1 MPGRLDYMEGKRVS
15 PMRFPPAF
23 LDEIRDR
30 VPISQVIGTRVAWDR
45 KKTNASR
52 GDYWACCPFHGEKSP
67 SFHCEDKKGRYHCFG
82 CSVSGDHFKF
92 LTELDGMSFPEAVEK
107 IAEMAGVPMPVRDER
122 EERREKE
129 RASLTDV
136 MEMATTFFQDR
147 LQGAEGAK
155 ARAYLRDRG
164 LTPATQQSFRLGY
177 APDSRNALKEHL
189 AAKGVPKADIE
200 ACGLVRHGDD
210 IPVSY
215 DWFRDRIMFPI
226 PDSRG
231 KIIAFGGRAL
241 APDALA
247 KYMNSPETEL
257 FHKGNVLYNFARAR
271 KALAKGGT
279 VIAVEGYMDVIAL
292 AQAGF
297 ENAVAPLGTA
307 LTENQLELLWR
318 MAGEPVLCFDGDQAG
333 LKAAWRAAD
342 LALPAVQP
350 GRSARFALL
359 PEGKDPDDLVKADGP
374 DAFRAV
380 LADARPLVDLLW
392 MRETA
397 GGVFDTPERRAELG
411 KRLRELASRIRDE
424 STRYHYQQEM
434 RERELSF
441 FGSQRGPRQGRQDSG
456 RPSERGQGKAPAP
469 GGQFAKGGGGR
480 IAISESLGKSAL
492 VKRGEGMSVREA
504 TIIVALVN
512 HPALIDENFAHVEFL
527 DLANSDLLKLHA
539 AILDAMAHDAADER
553 GAVIATIERAGC
565 GGIWERAVELI
576 KRARQWPALETAALD
591 DARDAFN
598 QAMHLQRSA
607 RTLHRELKQAQAAL
621 DADPSD
627 ENFRHLV
634 EIQAQFNDVQ
644 ATEALIEGF
653 GVLSGRVGRV

>member
-1 MPGRLDYMEGKRVS
+1 
-15 PMRFPPAF
+15 MRFPPAF

-30 VPISQVIGTRVAWDR
+30 VPISSVIGQRVAWDR

-122 EERREKE
+122 EEQREKE

-136 MEMATTFFQDR
+136 MEMATAFFQER
-147 LQGAEGAK
+147 LQGPEGAK

-241 APDALA
+241 AADALA
-247 KYMNSPETEL
+247 KYMNSPDTEL
-257 FHKGNVLYNFARAR
+257 FHKGDVLYNFARAR

-318 MAGEPVLCFDGDQAG
+318 MVPEPMLCFDGDQAG
-333 LKAAWRAAD
+333 MKAAWRAAD
-342 LALPAVQP
+342 MALPSIQP

-359 PEGKDPDDLVKADGP
+359 PEGKDPDDLVKAEGP
-374 DAFRAV
+374 HAFRAV
-380 LADARPLVDLLW
+380 LAEARPLADLLW

-397 GGVFDTPERRAELG
+397 DGVFDTPERRAELE
-411 KRLRELASRIRDE
+411 KTLRELTSRIRDE
-424 STRYHYQQEM
+424 SLRYHYQQEM
-434 RERELSF
+434 RERVLNF
-441 FGSQRGPRQGRQDSG
+441 FGSQRSARQGRQDWK
-456 RPSERGQGKAPAP
+456 PGQGKTAAP
-469 GGQFAKGGGGR
+469 GGQFAKGSGVGAR
-480 IAISESLGKSAL
+480 AAITESLGRSAM
-492 VKRGEGMSVREA
+492 VKRGGEMMSVREA

-527 DLANSDLLKLHA
+527 DLANTDLQRLHA
-539 AILDAMAHDAADER
+539 AILDAMAHDMANDR
-553 GAVIATIERAGC
+553 DAVIATIERAGC
-565 GGIWERAVELI
+565 SDIWGRAVMLI

-598 QAMHLQRSA
+598 QALHLQRSA
-607 RTLHRELKQAQAAL
+607 RTLHKELKQAEAAL
-621 DADPSD
+621 ASDPTD
-627 ENFRHLV
+627 ENYRHLV
-634 EIQAQFNDVQ
+634 EIQAQFRDVQ

-653 GVLSGRVGRV
+653 GVSSGKAGRV

>member
-1 MPGRLDYMEGKRVS
+1 
-15 PMRFPPAF
+15 MRFPPAF

-30 VPISQVIGTRVAWDR
+30 VPISSVIGQRVAWDR
-45 KKTNASR
+45 KKTNAPR

-107 IAEMAGVPMPVRDER
+107 IADMAGVPMPVRDAQ

-136 MEMATTFFQDR
+136 MEMATAFFQER
-147 LQGAEGAK
+147 LQGPEGAK

-164 LTPATQQSFRLGY
+164 LTPATQQSFRLGF

-241 APDALA
+241 QPDALA
-247 KYMNSPETEL
+247 KYMNSPDTEL

-297 ENAVAPLGTA
+297 ENVVAPLGTA

-318 MAGEPVLCFDGDQAG
+318 MAPEPMLCFDGDKAG

-342 LALPAVQP
+342 MALPSVQA

-359 PEGKDPDDLVKADGP
+359 PEGKDPDDLVKAEGP
-374 DAFRAV
+374 DAFRSV
-380 LADARPLVDLLW
+380 LAEARPLVDLLW

-397 GGVFDTPERRAELG
+397 GGVFDTPERRAELE
-411 KRLRELASRIRDE
+411 KTLRELTSRIRDE
-424 STRYHYQQEM
+424 SLRYHYQQEM
-434 RERELSF
+434 RERVLSF
-441 FGSQRGPRQGRQDSG
+441 FGSQRSGRQGRQDWKQ
-456 RPSERGQGKAPAP
+456 GQGKTAAP

-480 IAISESLGKSAL
+480 IAITESLGQSAL
-492 VKRGEGMSVREA
+492 VKRGGEGMSVREA
-504 TIIVALVN
+504 TIIVALIN
-512 HPALIDENFAHVEFL
+512 HPALIDENFAHIEFL
-527 DLANSDLLKLHA
+527 DLANSDLRRLHA
-539 AILDAMAHDAADER
+539 AILDAMAHDMANDR
-553 GAVIATIERAGC
+553 QAVIATIERAGC
-565 GGIWERAVELI
+565 AEIWERAVGLI
-576 KRARQWPALETAALD
+576 RRMRQWPALETAALE
-591 DARDAFN
+591 DARDAFS
-598 QAMHLQRSA
+598 QALHLQRSA
-607 RTLHRELKQAQAAL
+607 RTLHKELKQAEAAL
-621 DADPSD
+621 ATDPTD
-627 ENFRHLV
+627 ENYRHLI
-634 EIQAQFNDVQ
+634 EIQAQFQDVQ

-653 GVLSGRVGRV
+653 GVSSGRAGRA

>member
-1 MPGRLDYMEGKRVS
+1 
-15 PMRFPPAF
+15 MRFPPAF

-30 VPISQVIGTRVAWDR
+30 VPISSVIGQRVAWDR
-45 KKTNASR
+45 KKTNAPR

-107 IAEMAGVPMPVRDER
+107 IADMAGVPMPVRDAQ

-129 RASLTDV
+129 LTEI
-136 MEMATTFFQDR
+136 MEMATAFFQER
-147 LQGAEGAK
+147 LQGPEGAK

-189 AAKGVPKADIE
+189 AANGVPKADIE

-210 IPVSY
+210 VPVSY

-241 APDALA
+241 AADALA
-247 KYMNSPETEL
+247 KYMNSPDTEL

-271 KALAKGGT
+271 QALGKGALAKGGT

-297 ENAVAPLGTA
+297 ENVVAPLGTA

-342 LALPAVQP
+342 MALPAVQA
-350 GRSARFALL
+350 GRSVRFALL

-380 LADARPLVDLLW
+380 LSEARPLADLLW
-392 MRETA
+392 VRETA
-397 GGVFDTPERRAELG
+397 GGIFDTPERRAELE
-411 KRLRELASRIRDE
+411 KTLRELTSRIRDE
-424 STRYHYQQEM
+424 SLRYHYQQEM
-434 RERELSF
+434 RERVLSF
-441 FGSQRGPRQGRQDSG
+441 FGTQRSARQGYQGGRQDARPGG
-456 RPSERGQGKAPAP
+456 RFQGKGSAP
-469 GGQFAKGGGGR
+469 GGQFARGGNAGGR
-480 IAISESLGKSAL
+480 TAITESLGRSAL
-492 VKRGEGMSVREA
+492 VKRGSEGMSVREA
-504 TIIVALVN
+504 TIIAALVN
-512 HPALIDENFAHVEFL
+512 HPALIDENFEHVEFL
-527 DLANSDLLKLHA
+527 DLANTDLKRLHA
-539 AILDAMAHDAADER
+539 AILDAMAHDMANDR
-553 GAVIATIERAGC
+553 DAVIATIQRAGC
-565 GGIWERAVELI
+565 GEIWARVVALI
-576 KRARQWPALETAALD
+576 KRARQWPALETAGLD
-591 DARDAFN
+591 DARDAFS
-598 QAMHLQRSA
+598 QALHLQRSA
-607 RTLHRELKQAQAAL
+607 RTLHKELKQAEAAL
-621 DADPSD
+621 ASDPTD
-627 ENFRHLV
+627 ENYRHLV
-634 EIQAQFNDVQ
+634 EIQAQFRDVQ
-644 ATEALIEGF
+644 ATEALIDGF
-653 GVLSGRVGRV
+653 GVSSGRAGRV

>member
-1 MPGRLDYMEGKRVS
+1 
-15 PMRFPPAF
+15 MRFPPAF

-30 VPISQVIGTRVAWDR
+30 VPISSVIGQRVAWDR
-45 KKTNASR
+45 KKTNAPR

-107 IAEMAGVPMPVRDER
+107 IADMAGVPMPVRDAQ

-136 MEMATTFFQDR
+136 MEMATTFFQER
-147 LQGAEGAK
+147 LQGPEGAK

-164 LTPATQQSFRLGY
+164 LTPATQQSFRLGF

-241 APDALA
+241 QPDALA
-247 KYMNSPETEL
+247 KYMNSPDTEL

-297 ENAVAPLGTA
+297 ENVVAPLGTA

-318 MAGEPVLCFDGDQAG
+318 MAPEPMLCFDGDKAG

-342 LALPAVQP
+342 MALPSVQA

-359 PEGKDPDDLVKADGP
+359 PEGKDPDDLVKAEGP
-374 DAFRAV
+374 DAFRSV
-380 LADARPLVDLLW
+380 LAEARPLVDLLW

-397 GGVFDTPERRAELG
+397 GGVFDTPERRAELE
-411 KRLRELASRIRDE
+411 KTLRELTSRIRDE
-424 STRYHYQQEM
+424 SLRYHYQQEM
-434 RERELSF
+434 RERVLSF
-441 FGSQRGPRQGRQDSG
+441 FGSQRSGRQGRQDWKQ
-456 RPSERGQGKAPAP
+456 GQGKTAAP

-480 IAISESLGKSAL
+480 IAITESLGQSAL
-492 VKRGEGMSVREA
+492 VKRGGEGMSVREA
-504 TIIVALVN
+504 TIIVALIN
-512 HPALIDENFAHVEFL
+512 HPALIDENFAHIEFL
-527 DLANSDLLKLHA
+527 DLANSDLRRLHA
-539 AILDAMAHDAADER
+539 AILDAMAHDMANDR
-553 GAVIATIERAGC
+553 QAVIATIERAGC
-565 GGIWERAVELI
+565 AEIWERAVGLI
-576 KRARQWPALETAALD
+576 RRMRQWPALETAALE
-591 DARDAFN
+591 DARDAFS
-598 QAMHLQRSA
+598 QALHLQRSA
-607 RTLHRELKQAQAAL
+607 RTLHKELKQAEAAL
-621 DADPSD
+621 ATDPTD
-627 ENFRHLV
+627 ENYRHLI
-634 EIQAQFNDVQ
+634 EIQAQFQDVQ

-653 GVLSGRVGRV
+653 GVSSGRAGRA

>member
-1 MPGRLDYMEGKRVS
+1 
-15 PMRFPPAF
+15 MRFPPAF

-30 VPISQVIGTRVAWDR
+30 VPISSVIGQRVAWDR

-107 IAEMAGVPMPVRDER
+107 IAGMAGVPMPVRDEQ

-136 MEMATTFFQDR
+136 MEMATAFFEQR
-147 LQGAEGAK
+147 LQGPEGAK

-189 AAKGVPKADIE
+189 AARGVPKADIE

-231 KIIAFGGRAL
+231 RIIAFGGRAL

-247 KYMNSPETEL
+247 KYMNSPDTEL

-318 MAGEPVLCFDGDQAG
+318 MAGEPVLCFDGDKAG

-342 LALPAVQP
+342 MALPAVQP

-359 PEGKDPDDLVKADGP
+359 PEGKDPDDLVKAEGP

-411 KRLRELASRIRDE
+411 KTLRELASRIRDE
-424 STRYHYQQEM
+424 STRYEYQQEM
-434 RERELSF
+434 RERVLSF
-441 FGSQRGPRQGRQDSG
+441 FGSQRGARQAGG
-456 RPSERGQGKAPAP
+456 RPGERGQGKPAP

-480 IAISESLGKSAL
+480 TAITESLGRSAL

-504 TIIVALVN
+504 TIIVALIN

-527 DLANSDLLKLHA
+527 DLANSDLRRLHA
-539 AILDAMAHDAADER
+539 AILDAMAHDMANDR

-565 GGIWERAVELI
+565 GEVWERAVALI
-576 KRARQWPALETAALD
+576 KRARQWPALETAALE

-598 QAMHLQRSA
+598 QALHLQRSA

-653 GVLSGRVGRV
+653 GVSSGRVGRV